1 MLALRYMLNQYK
13 TLKVLSD
20 IAESSPKPTQYKCTA
35 REMILHSESDWDTIQ
50 KHLDALAGESLV
62 QISKADTVL
71 VCITEKGIEKINSL
85 QGKTSTFTG
94 TKYFLRS

>member
-35 REMILHSESDWDTIQ
+35 REMILHSSADWETIQ
-50 KHLDALAGESLV
+50 HDLDQLATESLV
-62 QISKADTVL
+62 QISKADTIL
-71 VCITEKGIEKINSL
+71 VSITEKGLEKVSSL
-85 QGKTSTFTG
+85 EGKPSVQNGKPIT
-94 TKYFLRS
+94 YR

>member
-35 REMILHSESDWDTIQ
+35 REMILHSTADWETIQ
-50 KHLDALAGESLV
+50 KDLEALAGESLV
-62 QISKADTVL
+62 QVSKADTIL
-71 VCITEKGIEKINSL
+71 VCITDKGLEKLSALE
-85 QGKTSTFTG
+85 GKP
-94 TKYFLRS
+94 LRKSI